1 MRQIPDD
8 EWEELFL
15 ADKKQKEREEREL
28 FEQALANGV
37 GETAIKEPVPHAIAK
52 SVSLQRSLP
61 KSVSPEID
69 ATLDLHMKT
78 KDESIMELRA
88 FFQQTLSAGD
98 RTVLVITGKGH
109 HSEKKGVLRDYVR
122 QWMRGEGHQW
132 LLWFAEAPKKL
143 GGSGAWVVRLKP

>member
-1 MRQIPDD
+1 MRQISDD
-8 EWEELFL
+8 EWEEIFL
-15 ADKKQKEREEREL
+15 ADKKQKEREDREL

-37 GETAIKEPVPHAIAK
+37 GKSAIKEPVPHAIAK
-52 SVSLQRSLP
+52 SINLQRSFP

-69 ATLDLHMKT
+69 ATLDLHTKT
-78 KDESIMELRA
+78 KDESIMELRS
-88 FFQQTLSAGD
+88 FFQQTASAGD

-122 QWMRGEGHQW
+122 KWLRGEGRQW
-132 LLWFAEAPKKL
+132 LLWFAEAPKKF